1 MLGNIERAN
10 YDWREADE
18 IAANTAQAALL
29 TINQAGQ
36 ELVLIN
42 NIARQLQTQKVI
54 LQGKINGD

>member
-1 MLGNIERAN
+1 MSGNLERAN

-18 IAANTAQAALL
+18 IAANTAQGVLL
-29 TINQAGQ
+29 NSIQEAQ

-42 NIARQLQTQKVI
+42 NMARQLQTQKVI